1 MDAVVPVEI
10 AEEELAR
17 ASFFADLTVQERAR
31 VAALCRV
38 ERHSAGD
45 VIYRVGEQAVS
56 FYVLVEGTVRFSL
69 SMGTRQTNAG
79 QLLRRGDV
87 FGWAALIEGTHVR
100 IATAAAMSPVT
111 LLAIDGAALDA
122 LMEDDHTI
130 GYRLHRALVTLVTGT
145 LAAFAAG

>member
-1 MDAVVPVEI
+1 MNAVAAVGI
-10 AEEELAR
+10 AEEEFAR
-17 ASFFADLTVQERAR
+17 ASFFAGLSPAERGR
-31 VAALCRV
+31 VANLCRL
-38 ERHSAGD
+38 ERHGAGD
-45 VIYRVGEQAVS
+45 VIYRVGERAVS

-69 SMGTRQTNAG
+69 SMGARQASAG

-87 FGWAALIEGTHVR
+87 FGWAALIAGSHVR
-100 IATAAAMSPVT
+100 IATAAATTSVT
-111 LLAIDGAALDA
+111 LLAIDGAALKA